1 MMESRCAVKLS
12 VWADGFTTGIIGRIN
27 RVGPI
32 TKQLRIEMRDGE
44 FERVSFE
51 DVVGV
56 VVVD

>member
-12 VWADGFTTGIIGRIN
+12 VWADGFTTEIIGRIN